1 VQTAVTPDTDL
12 PRVLHIDFPG
22 AILKLLESA
31 FRNRGLAWESCD
43 SGVQGFHLALVQDYH
58 LIFLALRENTVDG
71 LRILK
76 GLLRAGV
83 KTPVVVFLPAR
94 ELEQRR
100 GELSRYPNVLA
111 CLPKP
116 LDLREVDKAME
127 FLRHP
132 PSLKPEDKARL
143 LDVLARIEKAVDALP

>member
-1 VQTAVTPDTDL
+1 
-12 PRVLHIDFPG
+12 
-22 AILKLLESA
+22 
-31 FRNRGLAWESCD
+31 
-43 SGVQGFHLALVQDYH
+43 
-58 LIFLALRENTVDG
+58 LRENTVDG